1 MKKTVSE
8 AIKYM
13 LVGASSAVIDIC
25 FLFIFVEYARIPLLL
40 AVTLAFFIAVGN
52 GFFWNKHWTFKNTG
66 PRVGRQYTKFLL
78 TSFVGLGITLLL
90 LSFFVY
96 VLALWYLVAKVLVT
110 VIVFFWNFT
119 VNRFW
124 TFRETTIPR
133 PALGAGP
140 SCDLS
145 VIIPVYN
152 EECEIESTVNAVLE
166 YCSQKFA
173 SAEIIVVDDGSTDR
187 TADILRRLFSDF
199 QHLKVI
205 MHEKNRGKGASVR
218 DGVCAARGAL
228 ILFMDADGATP
239 ISELD
244 QFLPLFKNGTDI
256 VIGSRYL
263 KDSAVIRKQPWYRVL
278 LGRVGNLIIQ
288 LVLLDQI
295 KDTQCGFKAFTH
307 EAAHALFSKQ
317 RIEGWGFDTE
327 ILALAQHMGFSI
339 KEVPVHWRDSATRKS
354 RFRPIKDA
362 HRTLRELFI
371 IKRNI
376 LARRYH
382 PSQHE

>member
-1 MKKTVSE
+1 MKKTVAE
-8 AIKYM
+8 ALKYM

-25 FLFIFVEYARIPLLL
+25 LLFIFVEYVRIPLLL
-40 AVTLAFFIAVGN
+40 AATLAFFIAVGN
-52 GFFWNKHWTFKNTG
+52 GFFWNKRWTFKNTG
-66 PRVGRQYTKFLL
+66 PHAGRQYAKFLL
-78 TSFVGLGITLLL
+78 TSLVGLGITLLL

-96 VLALWYLVAKVLVT
+96 TLKLWYLVAKMLVT

-124 TFRETTIPR
+124 TFRDTIIPR
-133 PALGAGP
+133 PVLGAVP

-145 VIIPVYN
+145 VIIPAYN
-152 EECEIESTVNAVLE
+152 EACEIESTVSAVLE
-166 YCSQKFA
+166 YCAQKFA
-173 SAEIIVVDDGSTDR
+173 RAEIIVVDDGSTDA
-187 TADILRRLFSDF
+187 TAV
-199 QHLKVI
+199 HLKRLLASI
-205 MHEKNRGKGASVR
+205 PNFRIITHETNCGKGASVR

-228 ILFMDADGATP
+228 ILFMDADAATP

-244 QFLPLFKNGTDI
+244 RFLPLLKNGTDI

-278 LGRVGNLIIQ
+278 LGRVGNLVIQ
-288 LVLLDQI
+288 LVLLEHI
-295 KDTQCGFKAFTH
+295 NDTQCGFKAFTH
-307 EAAHALFSKQ
+307 KAAYALFSKQ

-339 KEVPVHWRDSATRKS
+339 KEIPVHWRDSIARKS

-362 HRTLRELFI
+362 HRTLRELFR
-371 IKRNI
+371 IKYNI
-376 LARRYH
+376 LTKQYH
-382 PSQHE
+382 